1 MTALAKQDSMKSLQF
16 LNVAAEEIP
25 DIALK
30 HQVEAVPT
38 IIFFQNNKAIDRIDG
53 VDIAA
58 LTAKCKKLSG
68 TADSAG
74 NIEEKLKALIN
85 KAPIMIFMKGDRL
98 TPKCGFSRTL
108 IQILNEQG

>member
-1 MTALAKQDSMKSLQF
+1 MTVLAKQDSMKSLQF
-16 LNVAAEEIP
+16 LNVAAEELP

-58 LTAKCKKLSG
+58 LTAKCKKFSG
-68 TADSAG
+68 YTDI
-74 NIEEKLKALIN
+74 NDRLRALIN
-85 KAPIMIFMKGDRL
+85 KAPIMVFMKGDRV